1 MEATKM
7 TRRDLLRFMVAG
19 SVTTAVGLN
28 LGEGAPRAATAD
40 DTSTP
45 DGALQ
50 ALVNGNARFLA
61 RNMTSFNEDLNL
73 INGGIPESHQ
83 PFAAILSCADARVSP
98 EILFDQVMGD
108 LFVTRVAGN
117 IATPETIASLEY
129 AVAVLN
135 VKLIMVLGHGACGAV
150 AAADRRTA
158 VEKTQ
163 ISALYAPLRVA
174 VNIAGTGASFDAKAQ
189 LNSRVQAILIQDSSR
204 LIADRV
210 GATPQTL
217 RVIPAFYNLVPT
229 PPGPPPGGPPNGLV
243 TILPGT
249 PLTPAAP

>member
-1 MEATKM
+1 M
-7 TRRDLLRFMVAG
+7 TRRDLFRFAAAG
-19 SVTTAVGLN
+19 GVTAAVGLN
-28 LGEGAPRAATAD
+28 LGEGGPRAAAAD

-61 RNMTSFNEDLNL
+61 HNMTSFNEDLNL
-73 INGGIPESHQ
+73 INSGIPESHQ

-98 EILFDQVMGD
+98 EIIFDQVMGD

-117 IATPETIASLEY
+117 IATPEIIASVEY
-129 AVAVLN
+129 AVAALN

-150 AAADRRTA
+150 AATDRRT
-158 VEKTQ
+158 VLEKTQ
-163 ISALYAPLRVA
+163 ISALYGPLRVA
-174 VNIAGTGASFDAKAQ
+174 VNVAGPGASFDAKAD
-189 LNSRVQAILIQDSSR
+189 LNARVQAILIQDSSR

-217 RVIPAFYNLVPT
+217 RVVAAYYNLVPT

-243 TILPGT
+243 SVLPIT